1 MERIFF
7 TRLNLQRLVMLN
19 DAYIVHKQ
27 LFKYYIVPNVSN
39 LPDKIPY
46 IDSYLS
52 FWFKYN
58 AEVILKAMNAAFNE
72 GCRFHTCFGDK

>member
-1 MERIFF
+1 
-7 TRLNLQRLVMLN
+7 MLN

-39 LPDKIPY
+39 LPDKLPY
-46 IDSYLS
+46 HNTYLS

-58 AEVILKAMNAAFNE
+58 AETILKAMNAAFNE
-72 GCRFHTCFGDK
+72 GYRCSSFFGDKP